1 MKKYFAIFKKT
12 DDATEVEFPD
22 LEGCVTFGK
31 DYDEAY
37 SNAVDALAGWM
48 AYADPKFVVEP
59 STYEQLRSKKGLVVP
74 IPLDQVLLSSYEEKK
89 RFNVIFSKTILERLD
104 AFRKKTGLKRSTV
117 LERATE
123 EFLAKRMKKAA

>member
-12 DDATEVEFPD
+12 AEATEVEFPD

-37 SNAVDALAGWM
+37 NNAVDALAGWM
-48 AYADPKFVVEP
+48 AYADSQFIVEP
-59 STYEQLRSKKGLVVP
+59 STYEQLKNRKGLVVP
-74 IPLDQVLLSSYEEKK
+74 IPLDNILLESYEEKK
-89 RFNVIFSKTILERLD
+89 RFNVIFSKTILDKLD

-123 EFLAKRMKKAA
+123 EFLLKHVKKEV

>member
-12 DDATEVEFPD
+12 AEATEVEFPD

-37 SNAVDALAGWM
+37 NNAVDALAGWM
-48 AYADPKFVVEP
+48 AYADSQFIVEP
-59 STYEQLRSKKGLVVP
+59 STYEQLKSRKGLIVP
-74 IPLDQVLLSSYEEKK
+74 IPLDTALLESYEEKK
-89 RFNVIFSKTILERLD
+89 RFNVIFSKTILDRLD

-117 LERATE
+117 LERAAE
-123 EFLAKRMKKAA
+123 EFLSKHVKKAA